1 MDNKENIN
9 DQVATVIDIDEK
21 PKKNH
26 LLLKILLIVLFLVI
40 ASSLGLVLLANNTST
55 LQEHFDDIE
64 AYKAQIVNKDDDRNV
79 NLANNIIDSIT
90 YDEKTKEATLAL
102 SKAIVYNYID
112 LDILNTNL
120 SKYNITFQQMGYD
133 VDTNNKEVNLYMAIT
148 YKKLIKAGVKATLS
162 YEFTDTDFI
171 LKFNDATVGNLPRF
185 IYEKS
190 LPAKHK
196 ELYRQNIS
204 ELIVGDDIKVKII
217 NPSQIINIRYDEN
230 GTTYITLDISTAID
244 DLIDELFNS
253 NEGISKFEEIID
265 YYFGKLSLNDIKDW
279 LNGLIKANQIF

>member
-64 AYKAQIVNKDDDRNV
+64 AYKAQIVNKDEDRNV

-133 VDTNNKEVNLYMAIT
+133 VDTKNNEVNLYMAIT

-190 LPAKHK
+190 LPAKHE

-204 ELIVGDDIKVKII
+204 ELIVGDDIKVKVI
-217 NPSQIINIRYDEN
+217 NPSQIINIQYDEN

-279 LNGLIKANQIF
+279 LNGLIK

>member
-40 ASSLGLVLLANNTST
+40 ASSLSLVLLANNTST

-133 VDTNNKEVNLYMAIT
+133 VDTKNNEVNLYMAIT

-190 LPAKHK
+190 LPAKHE

-253 NEGISKFEEIID
+253 NKGISKFEEIID

-279 LNGLIKANQIF
+279 LNGLIK

>member
-21 PKKNH
+21 TKKNH

-40 ASSLGLVLLANNTST
+40 ASSLSLVLLANNTST

-112 LDILNTNL
+112 LNILNTNL

-162 YEFTDTDFI
+162 YEFTDSDFV
-171 LKFNDATVGNLPRF
+171 LKFKDATVGKLPRF
-185 IYEKS
+185 IYENK
-190 LPAKHK
+190 LPDKYQ

-217 NPSQIINIRYDEN
+217 DPSKIISIQYDEN

-253 NEGISKFEEIID
+253 DEGVSKFEEIID
-265 YYFGKLSLNDIKDW
+265 YYFGKLGLNDIKDW
-279 LNGLIKANQIF
+279 LNSLLK

>member
-40 ASSLGLVLLANNTST
+40 ASSLSLVLLANNTST

-64 AYKAQIVNKDDDRNV
+64 AYKAQILNKDDDRNV

-120 SKYNITFQQMGYD
+120 SKYNITFQQMGYG

-148 YKKLIKAGVKATLS
+148 YKKLIKAGVKATIS

-190 LPAKHK
+190 LPAEHE

-204 ELIVGDDIKVKII
+204 ELIVGDDIKVKVI

-279 LNGLIKANQIF
+279 LNGLIK

>member
-40 ASSLGLVLLANNTST
+40 ASSLSLVLLANNTST

-133 VDTNNKEVNLYMAIT
+133 VDTKNNEINLYMAIT

-190 LPAKHK
+190 LPAKHE

-204 ELIVGDDIKVKII
+204 ELIVGDDIKVKVI
-217 NPSQIINIRYDEN
+217 NPSQIINIRYDKN
-230 GTTYITLDISTAID
+230 GTTYITLDISTTID

-279 LNGLIKANQIF
+279 LNGLIK

>member
-64 AYKAQIVNKDDDRNV
+64 AYKAQIVNKDDDKNV

-162 YEFTDTDFI
+162 YEFTDSDFV
-171 LKFNDATVGNLPRF
+171 LKFKDATVGKLPRF
-185 IYEKS
+185 IYENK
-190 LPAKHK
+190 LPDKYQ

-217 NPSQIINIRYDEN
+217 DPSKIISIQYDEN

-253 NEGISKFEEIID
+253 DEGVSKFEEIID
-265 YYFGKLSLNDIKDW
+265 YYFGKLGLNDIKDW
-279 LNGLIKANQIF
+279 LNSLLK

>member
-40 ASSLGLVLLANNTST
+40 ASSLSLVLLANNTST

-64 AYKAQIVNKDDDRNV
+64 AYKAQILNKDDDRNV

-133 VDTNNKEVNLYMAIT
+133 VDANNKEVNLYMAIT

-190 LPAKHK
+190 LPAKHE

-279 LNGLIKANQIF
+279 LNGLIK

>member
-64 AYKAQIVNKDDDRNV
+64 AYKAQIVNKDEDRNV

-133 VDTNNKEVNLYMAIT
+133 VDTKNNEVNLYMAIT

-190 LPAKHK
+190 LPAKHE

-204 ELIVGDDIKVKII
+204 ELIVGDDIKVKVI

-279 LNGLIKANQIF
+279 LNGLIK

>member
-9 DQVATVIDIDEK
+9 DQVATVIDIIEK

-40 ASSLGLVLLANNTST
+40 ASSLSLVLLANNTST

-112 LDILNTNL
+112 LDILNANL

-133 VDTNNKEVNLYMAIT
+133 VDTKNNEVNLYMAIT

-190 LPAKHK
+190 LPAKHE

-204 ELIVGDDIKVKII
+204 ELIVGDDIKVKVI

-279 LNGLIKANQIF
+279 LNGLIK

>member
-133 VDTNNKEVNLYMAIT
+133 VDTKNNEINLYMAIT
-148 YKKLIKAGVKATLS
+148 YKKLIKAGVKASIS

-190 LPAKHK
+190 LPAKHE

-217 NPSQIINIRYDEN
+217 NPSQIINIRYNEN

-279 LNGLIKANQIF
+279 LNGLIK

>member
-1 MDNKENIN
+1 MDNKVKKENIN
-9 DQVATVIDIDEK
+9 DQVATVLDINEK

-26 LLLKILLIVLFLVI
+26 LLLKIFLIVLLLAI
-40 ASSLGLVLLANNTST
+40 ISALGLLLLADNTSS

-64 AYKAQIVNKDDDRNV
+64 AYKAQIVNKDDDRNI
-79 NLANNIIDSIT
+79 NLANNLIDSIT
-90 YDEKTKEATLAL
+90 YDEKAKEASLAV

-112 LDILNTNL
+112 LDVLNKNL
-120 SKYNITFQQMGYD
+120 SQYDVTFKQMGYD
-133 VDTNNKEVNLYMAIT
+133 VDTKNNEVNLYMAIT
-148 YKKLIKAGVKATLS
+148 YKKLINAGVKATLS
-162 YEFTDTDFI
+162 YEFTDSDFV
-171 LKFNDATVGNLPRF
+171 LKFKDATVGKLPRF
-185 IYEKS
+185 IYEKK
-190 LPAKHK
+190 LPDEYQ

-204 ELIVGDDIKVKII
+204 ELIIGDDIKVKII
-217 NPSQIINIRYDEN
+217 DPEKIISIQYAEN

-279 LNGLIKANQIF
+279 LNSLIK

>member
-1 MDNKENIN
+1 MDNKVKKENIN

-40 ASSLGLVLLANNTST
+40 ASSLSLVLLANNTST

-190 LPAKHK
+190 LPAKHE

-279 LNGLIKANQIF
+279 LNGLIK

>member
-40 ASSLGLVLLANNTST
+40 ASSLSLVLLANNTST

-133 VDTNNKEVNLYMAIT
+133 VDTKNNEINLYMAIT

-190 LPAKHK
+190 LPAEHE
-196 ELYRQNIS
+196 ELYRHNIS
-204 ELIVGDDIKVKII
+204 ELIVGDDIKVKVI
-217 NPSQIINIRYDEN
+217 NPSQIINIRYDKN

-253 NEGISKFEEIID
+253 NEGISKFKEIID

-279 LNGLIKANQIF
+279 LNGLIK

>member
-40 ASSLGLVLLANNTST
+40 ASSLSLVLLANNTST

-112 LDILNTNL
+112 LDILNANL

-133 VDTNNKEVNLYMAIT
+133 VDTKNNEINLYMAIT

-190 LPAKHK
+190 LPAKHE

-217 NPSQIINIRYDEN
+217 NPSQIINIRYNEN

-279 LNGLIKANQIF
+279 LNGLIK

>member
-64 AYKAQIVNKDDDRNV
+64 AYKAQIVNKDEDRNV

-120 SKYNITFQQMGYD
+120 SKYNITFQHMGYD
-133 VDTNNKEVNLYMAIT
+133 VDTKNNEVNLYMAIT

-190 LPAKHK
+190 LPAKHE

-204 ELIVGDDIKVKII
+204 ELIVGDDIKVKVI

-279 LNGLIKANQIF
+279 LNGLIK

>member
-40 ASSLGLVLLANNTST
+40 ASSLSLVLLANNTST

-133 VDTNNKEVNLYMAIT
+133 VDTKNNEINLYMAIT

-190 LPAKHK
+190 LPAKHE

-204 ELIVGDDIKVKII
+204 ELIVGDDIKVKVI
-217 NPSQIINIRYDEN
+217 NPSQIINIRYDKN

-279 LNGLIKANQIF
+279 LNELIK

>member
-9 DQVATVIDIDEK
+9 DQVATVLDINEK
-21 PKKNH
+21 SKKNH
-26 LLLKILLIVLFLVI
+26 LIIKILLIVLFLVI
-40 ASSLGLVLLANNTST
+40 ASSLSLVLLANNTST
-55 LQEHFDDIE
+55 LKEHFDDIE

-79 NLANNIIDSIT
+79 NLANNIVDSIT
-90 YDEKTKEATLAL
+90 YDEKTKEATLVL

-133 VDTNNKEVNLYMAIT
+133 VDTKNNEINLYMAIT

-190 LPAKHK
+190 LPAKHE

-204 ELIVGDDIKVKII
+204 ELIVGDDIKVKVI
-217 NPSQIINIRYDEN
+217 NPSQIINIRYDDDN

-279 LNGLIKANQIF
+279 LNGLIK

>member
-1 MDNKENIN
+1 MDNKVKKENIN
-9 DQVATVIDIDEK
+9 DQVATVLDINEK

-26 LLLKILLIVLFLVI
+26 LLLKIFLIVLLLTI
-40 ASSLGLVLLANNTST
+40 ISSLGLLLLANNTSS

-64 AYKAQIVNKDDDRNV
+64 AYKAQIVNKDDDRNI
-79 NLANNIIDSIT
+79 NLANNLIDSIT
-90 YDEKTKEATLAL
+90 YDEKAKEASLAV

-112 LDILNTNL
+112 LDVLNKNL
-120 SKYNITFQQMGYD
+120 SQYDVTFKQMGYD
-133 VDTNNKEVNLYMAIT
+133 VDTKNNEVNLYMAIT
-148 YKKLIKAGVKATLS
+148 YKKIINAGVKATLS
-162 YEFTDTDFI
+162 YEFTDSDFVI
-171 LKFNDATVGNLPRF
+171 KFKDATVGKLPRF
-185 IYEKS
+185 IYENK
-190 LPAKHK
+190 LPDKYQ

-204 ELIVGDDIKVKII
+204 ELIIGDDIKVKII
-217 NPSQIINIRYDEN
+217 DPEKIISIRYDEN

-279 LNGLIKANQIF
+279 LNSLIK

>member
-40 ASSLGLVLLANNTST
+40 ASSLSLVLLANNTST
-55 LQEHFDDIE
+55 LQEHFDNIE

-112 LDILNTNL
+112 LDILNANL

-133 VDTNNKEVNLYMAIT
+133 VDTKNNEVNLYMAIT

-190 LPAKHK
+190 LPAKHE

-204 ELIVGDDIKVKII
+204 ELIVGDDIKVKVI

-279 LNGLIKANQIF
+279 LNGLIK

>member
-133 VDTNNKEVNLYMAIT
+133 VDTKNNEINLYMAIT

-190 LPAKHK
+190 LPAKHE

-217 NPSQIINIRYDEN
+217 NPSQIINIRYNEN

-279 LNGLIKANQIF
+279 LNGLIK

>member
-9 DQVATVIDIDEK
+9 DQVTTVIDIDEK

-40 ASSLGLVLLANNTST
+40 ASSLSLVLLANNTST

-133 VDTNNKEVNLYMAIT
+133 VDTKNNEINLYMAIT

-190 LPAKHK
+190 LPAKHE

-204 ELIVGDDIKVKII
+204 ELIVGDDIKVKVI
-217 NPSQIINIRYDEN
+217 NPSQIINIRYDKN

-279 LNGLIKANQIF
+279 LNGLIK

>member
-9 DQVATVIDIDEK
+9 DQVATIIDIDEK

-40 ASSLGLVLLANNTST
+40 ASSLSLVLLANNTST

-112 LDILNTNL
+112 LNILNTNL

-148 YKKLIKAGVKATLS
+148 YKKLINAGVKATLS
-162 YEFTDTDFI
+162 YEFTDSDFV
-171 LKFNDATVGNLPRF
+171 LKFKDATVGKLPRF
-185 IYEKS
+185 IYENK
-190 LPAKHK
+190 LPDKYQ

-217 NPSQIINIRYDEN
+217 DPSKIISIQYDEN

-253 NEGISKFEEIID
+253 DEGVSKFEEIID
-265 YYFGKLSLNDIKDW
+265 YYFGKLGLNDIKDW
-279 LNGLIKANQIF
+279 LNSLLK

>member
-55 LQEHFDDIE
+55 LQEHFDDVE
-64 AYKAQIVNKDDDRNV
+64 AYKAQIVNKDDDRNI
-79 NLANNIIDSIT
+79 NLAKNLIDSIT
-90 YDEKTKEATLAL
+90 YDEKAKEASLAV

-112 LDILNTNL
+112 LDVLNKNL
-120 SKYNITFQQMGYD
+120 SQYDVTFKQMGYD
-133 VDTNNKEVNLYMAIT
+133 VDTKNNEVNLYMAIT
-148 YKKLIKAGVKATLS
+148 YNKLINAGVKATLS

-190 LPAKHK
+190 LPAKHE

-204 ELIVGDDIKVKII
+204 ELIVGDDIKVKVI

-244 DLIDELFNS
+244 DLINELFNS

-265 YYFGKLSLNDIKDW
+265 YYFGKLSLNDIKNW
-279 LNGLIKANQIF
+279 LNGLIK

>member
-9 DQVATVIDIDEK
+9 DQVATVIDEK

-26 LLLKILLIVLFLVI
+26 LLLKIILIVLFLVI
-40 ASSLGLVLLANNTST
+40 ASSLSLVLLANNTST

-90 YDEKTKEATLAL
+90 YDKKTKEATLAL

-133 VDTNNKEVNLYMAIT
+133 VDTKNNEINLYMAIT
-148 YKKLIKAGVKATLS
+148 YKKLIKAGVKANLS

-190 LPAKHK
+190 LPAKHE

-217 NPSQIINIRYDEN
+217 NPSQIISIQYDEN

-253 NEGISKFEEIID
+253 DEGVSKFEEIID
-265 YYFGKLSLNDIKDW
+265 YYFGKLGLNDIKDW
-279 LNGLIKANQIF
+279 LNSLLK

>member
-40 ASSLGLVLLANNTST
+40 ASSLSLVLLANNTST

-79 NLANNIIDSIT
+79 NLADNIIDSIT

-190 LPAKHK
+190 LPAEHE
-196 ELYRQNIS
+196 ELYRHNIS
-204 ELIVGDDIKVKII
+204 ELIVGDDIKVKVI
-217 NPSQIINIRYDEN
+217 NPSQIINIRYDKN

-279 LNGLIKANQIF
+279 LNGLIK

>member
-40 ASSLGLVLLANNTST
+40 ASSLSLVLLANNTST

-133 VDTNNKEVNLYMAIT
+133 VDTKNNEINLYMAIT

-190 LPAKHK
+190 LPAKHE

-204 ELIVGDDIKVKII
+204 ELIVGDDIKVKVI

-279 LNGLIKANQIF
+279 LNGLIK

>member
-9 DQVATVIDIDEK
+9 DQVATVLDINEK
-21 PKKNH
+21 SKKNH
-26 LLLKILLIVLFLVI
+26 LIIKILLIVLFLVI
-40 ASSLGLVLLANNTST
+40 SSSLGLVLLANNTST

-79 NLANNIIDSIT
+79 NLANNIVDSIT
-90 YDEKTKEATLAL
+90 YDEKTKEATLEL

-133 VDTNNKEVNLYMAIT
+133 VDTKNNEINLYMAIT

-190 LPAKHK
+190 LPDKHE

-204 ELIVGDDIKVKII
+204 ELIVGDDIKVKVI
-217 NPSQIINIRYDEN
+217 NPSQIINIRYDDDN

-253 NEGISKFEEIID
+253 NEGISKFEEII
-265 YYFGKLSLNDIKDW
+265 F
-279 LNGLIKANQIF
+279 

>member
-133 VDTNNKEVNLYMAIT
+133 VDTKNNEVNLYMAIT

-162 YEFTDTDFI
+162 YEFTDSDFI
-171 LKFNDATVGNLPRF
+171 LKFKDASVGKLPRF
-185 IYEKS
+185 IYENK
-190 LPAKHK
+190 LPDKYR
-196 ELYRQNIS
+196 EIYRQNIS
-204 ELIVGDDIKVKII
+204 ELIVGDDIKVKVI

-279 LNGLIKANQIF
+279 LNGLIK

>member
-1 MDNKENIN
+1 MDNEVKKENIN
-9 DQVATVIDIDEK
+9 DQVATVLDINEK
-21 PKKNH
+21 SKKNH
-26 LLLKILLIVLFLVI
+26 LLLKIFLIILFLAI
-40 ASSLGLVLLANNTST
+40 ISSIGLLLLADNTSS
-55 LQEHFDDIE
+55 LQEHFDDVE

-90 YDEKTKEATLAL
+90 YDEKAKEASLAV

-112 LDILNTNL
+112 LDVLNKNL
-120 SKYNITFQQMGYD
+120 SQYDVTFKQMGYD

-162 YEFTDTDFI
+162 YEFTDSDFV
-171 LKFNDATVGNLPRF
+171 LKFKDATVGKLPRF
-185 IYEKS
+185 IYENK
-190 LPAKHK
+190 LPDKYQ

-217 NPSQIINIRYDEN
+217 DPSKIISIQYDEN

-253 NEGISKFEEIID
+253 NEGVSKFEEIID
-265 YYFGKLSLNDIKDW
+265 YYFGKLGLNDIKDW
-279 LNGLIKANQIF
+279 LNSLLK

>member
-9 DQVATVIDIDEK
+9 DQVATVLDINEK
-21 PKKNH
+21 SKKNH
-26 LLLKILLIVLFLVI
+26 LLLKLLLIVLFLVI

-133 VDTNNKEVNLYMAIT
+133 VDTKNNEVNLYMAIT

-190 LPAKHK
+190 LPAKHE

-204 ELIVGDDIKVKII
+204 ELIVGDDIKVKVI
-217 NPSQIINIRYDEN
+217 NPSQIINIRYDKN

-279 LNGLIKANQIF
+279 LNGLIK

>member
-26 LLLKILLIVLFLVI
+26 LLLKILLIVLFWVI
-40 ASSLGLVLLANNTST
+40 ASSLSLVLLANNTST

-64 AYKAQIVNKDDDRNV
+64 AYKAQILNKDDDRNV

-190 LPAKHK
+190 LPAKHE

-279 LNGLIKANQIF
+279 LNRLIK

>member
-40 ASSLGLVLLANNTST
+40 ASSLGLVLLVSNTST

-64 AYKAQIVNKDDDRNV
+64 AYKAQIVNKDEDRNV

-190 LPAKHK
+190 LPAKHE

-279 LNGLIKANQIF
+279 LNGLIK

>member
-64 AYKAQIVNKDDDRNV
+64 AYKAQIVNKDDARNV

-133 VDTNNKEVNLYMAIT
+133 VDTKNNEVNLYMAIT

-190 LPAKHK
+190 LPAEHE

-204 ELIVGDDIKVKII
+204 ELIVGDDIKVKVI

-230 GTTYITLDISTAID
+230 GRTYITLDISTAID

-279 LNGLIKANQIF
+279 LNGLIK

>member
-1 MDNKENIN
+1 MDNKVKKENIN
-9 DQVATVIDIDEK
+9 DQVATVLDINEK

-26 LLLKILLIVLFLVI
+26 LLLKIFLIVLLLAI
-40 ASSLGLVLLANNTST
+40 ISSLGLLLLADNTSS

-64 AYKAQIVNKDDDRNV
+64 AYKAQIVNKEDDRNI
-79 NLANNIIDSIT
+79 NLANNLIDSIT
-90 YDEKTKEATLAL
+90 YDEKAKEASLAV

-112 LDILNTNL
+112 LDVLNKNL
-120 SKYNITFQQMGYD
+120 SQYDVTFKQMGYD
-133 VDTNNKEVNLYMAIT
+133 VDTKNNEVNLYMAIT
-148 YKKLIKAGVKATLS
+148 YKKIINAGVKATLS
-162 YEFTDTDFI
+162 YEFTDSDFV
-171 LKFNDATVGNLPRF
+171 LKFKDATVGKLPRF
-185 IYEKS
+185 IYENK
-190 LPAKHK
+190 LPDKYQ

-204 ELIVGDDIKVKII
+204 ELIVGDDIKVKVTDPEKII
-217 NPSQIINIRYDEN
+217 SIRYDEN

-279 LNGLIKANQIF
+279 LNSLIK

>member
-40 ASSLGLVLLANNTST
+40 ASSLSLVLLANNTST

-64 AYKAQIVNKDDDRNV
+64 AYKAQILNKDDDRNV

-90 YDEKTKEATLAL
+90 YDEKNKEATLAL

-133 VDTNNKEVNLYMAIT
+133 VDTNNKEVNLYMVIT

-190 LPAKHK
+190 LPAKHE

-279 LNGLIKANQIF
+279 LNGLIK